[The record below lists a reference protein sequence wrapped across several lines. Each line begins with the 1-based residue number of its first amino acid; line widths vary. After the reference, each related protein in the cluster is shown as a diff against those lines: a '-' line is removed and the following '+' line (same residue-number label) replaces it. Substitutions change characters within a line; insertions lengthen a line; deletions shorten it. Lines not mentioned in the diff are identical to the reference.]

1 MDILTLSSA
10 VLIGCG
16 TLFLWIAAVGI
27 VRFPDFYSRL
37 HAAGI
42 GDTLGALLIT
52 LGIMLKTGLTL
63 LSVKVFIVFIIY
75 LITNPLGTNLI
86 ILEAV
91 HAKDYQGY
99 TRKVLR
105 KKESNSGKEKGA
117 EIHADA

>member
-1 MDILTLSSA
+1 MDIQTLISA

-16 TLFLWIAAVGI
+16 TIFLWIAAVGI

-52 LGIMLKTGLTL
+52 LGIMVKTGLTL

-105 KKESNSGKEKGA
+105 KKELNSGNEKGD

>member
-16 TLFLWIAAVGI
+16 TIFLWIAAVGI

>member
-1 MDILTLSSA
+1 MDIHTVISA
-10 VLIGCG
+10 VLIGVG
-16 TLFLWIAAVGI
+16 TIFLWIAAVGI

-37 HAAGI
+37 HAGGI

-52 LGIMLKTGLTL
+52 LGIMVKTGLTL
-63 LSVKVFIVFIIY
+63 LSVKVFIVFLIY

-99 TRKVLR
+99 NRKVLR
-105 KKESNSGKEKGA
+105 KKNPRSEKGD
-117 EIHADA
+117 ESHADA

>member
-1 MDILTLSSA
+1 MDIQTLISA

-16 TLFLWIAAVGI
+16 TIFLWIAAVGI

-37 HAAGI
+37 HATGI

-52 LGIMLKTGLTL
+52 LGIMVKTGLTL

-105 KKESNSGKEKGA
+105 KKELNSGNEKGD
-117 EIHADA
+117 EIHADS